1 MWPMVMVACSKWLVT
16 NDNGNIVTN
25 NYVMKVGSNTIHG
38 YKMNVGSIVVNGY
51 NECNKWLHNLW
62 NLRKHHDEC
71 KM

>member
-1 MWPMVMVACSKWLVT
+1 MVMVACSKWLVT

-51 NECNKWLHNLW
+51 TTNNNGYNECNKWLHNS
-62 NLRKHHDEC
+62 
-71 KM
+71 